1 MKILEMQHSEDLE
14 IVTSET
20 DIDLTRTPSRYW
32 WPLTPSVRASIRVW
46 RGMLSGLSARSM
58 FKDTQFAEA
67 FEHSSLIV
75 G

>member
-20 DIDLTRTPSRYW
+20 DIDSTITRYS
-32 WPLTPSVRASIRVW
+32 WPLTPSLRASIRVW
-46 RGMLSGLSARSM
+46 RGMLSSLSARSIL
-58 FKDTQFAEA
+58 KDTKFAEA
-67 FEHSSLIV
+67 TIKYSSLAA

>member
-20 DIDLTRTPSRYW
+20 DIDSTRTRYC
-32 WPLTPSVRASIRVW
+32 WPLTPSLRASISVW
-46 RGMLSGLSARSM
+46 RGMLSGLSVRSIL
-58 FKDTQFAEA
+58 KDTKFTEA
-67 FEHSSLIV
+67 TIKYSSLAA